1 MRISGRQF
9 LRLALGGFAVGLLA
23 GCTDARRGGDGADA
37 ATPLDGR
44 ADTLAIV
51 GAAVAKTSLHARTH
65 YRVVTPTATYLLDS
79 ASGGLSSMI
88 DREGNDWIAFR
99 PEPWGRYPASAASAY
114 RGIPNLVFRG
124 PFDGAGHPGHDG
136 VVSDVVG
143 ARQIRCHTPGG
154 PWAWTWT
161 FEPEYARLDVTGVS
175 DTSAYWF
182 LYEGPPAGR
191 YDPALTYYA
200 TDETTPAFAQFDHLD
215 HYRGREEV
223 ARRDWYYFGRDGV
236 ERTLEMIHLTPD
248 EIVDHYS
255 LLGNDTVGIASAD
268 GMIVAG
274 FGRAPG
280 ATPALTEPNSFAIRF
295 TEGDG
300 SGPEAYA
307 RKSAAIRAFVG
318 RVQ

>member
-1 MRISGRQF
+1 MQAA
-9 LRLALGGFAVGLLA
+9 RLIGGGAIALATGGCATGDGDPPAEPLA
-23 GCTDARRGGDGADA
+23 G
-37 ATPLDGR
+37 P
-44 ADTLAIV
+44 ADTLAV
-51 GAAVAKTSLHARTH
+51 VSAAVAKTSLHDRTH
-65 YRVVTPTATYLLDS
+65 YRVVTPSATYLLDS

-88 DREGNDWIAFR
+88 DRGGNDWIAYR
-99 PEPWGRYPASAASAY
+99 PEPWGQYPASAASAY

-215 HYRGREEV
+215 HYRGHEEV

-236 ERTLEMIHLTPD
+236 ERTLEMIQLTPD
-248 EIVDHYS
+248 EVVDHYS
-255 LLGNDTVGIASAD
+255 LLGNDTVGIGSAD

-280 ATPALTEPNSFAIRF
+280 AKPALTEPNSFVIRF
-295 TEGDG
+295 TEGAG
-300 SGPEAYA
+300 STAEAYA
-307 RKSAAIRAFVG
+307 RKRADITALSRRLTDSPPVE
-318 RVQ
+318 